1 MASQTRHLAICPDG
15 MKHPDRNNLAS
26 MRSSPMRLVIEVK
39 EGEEEDPTPKSTTK
53 VFRNCRDRPNHWF
66 FYKPTWDYWT
76 KEDAK
81 VMAHLEARKYISPGS
96 RTPITYLTLKFQL
109 QD

>member
-53 VFRNCRDRPNHWF
+53 VFEIAGIVQIIDSS
-66 FYKPTWDYWT
+66 
-76 KEDAK
+76 
-81 VMAHLEARKYISPGS
+81 ISQPG
-96 RTPITYLTLKFQL
+96 ITGPKKMQKSWRI
-109 QD
+109 